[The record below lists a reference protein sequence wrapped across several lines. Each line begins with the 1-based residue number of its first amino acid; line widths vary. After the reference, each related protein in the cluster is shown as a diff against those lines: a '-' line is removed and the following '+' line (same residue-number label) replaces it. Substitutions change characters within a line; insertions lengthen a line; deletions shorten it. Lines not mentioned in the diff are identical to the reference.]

1 MVALILIGVYLTRK
15 GGIRIE
21 TSIWQP
27 AEEEKNE

>member
-27 AEEEKNE
+27 AEEKNE